1 MISYLIVFIKAFTI
15 CNYPLI
21 GDHFN
26 HTYLIM
32 GDESYTLLISYYTHS
47 IYIIIGLK
55 SCFKNIISKMSAY
68 KMWNNEYMWIES
80 VYETRV

>member
-26 HTYLIM
+26 HAYLIM

-47 IYIIIGLK
+47 IYIII
-55 SCFKNIISKMSAY
+55 
-68 KMWNNEYMWIES
+68 
-80 VYETRV
+80 